1 MNDSRR
7 GGIRWLAALCAAAA
21 FGAGASVPEVSECL
35 EGGDF
40 IGNAAHARDNGI
52 ARSEFLDRMTADFA
66 AIRSYPPDL
75 RWFVK
80 DDDDERFLLAAAAD
94 VFDSPVAPDR
104 HRTSFVRACLSRATA

>member
-1 MNDSRR
+1 MSNAKRN
-7 GGIRWLAALCAAAA
+7 IRQCLAAICAAAA
-21 FGAGASVPEVSECL
+21 VGAGASVPEVAECM

-66 AIRSYPPDL
+66 AIRAYPPDL

-80 DDDDERFLLAAAAD
+80 DADDERFLLVAAAE
-94 VFDSPVAPDR
+94 VFDRPATPEA
-104 HRTSFVRACLSRATA
+104 HRTNFVRACLSRTSA